1 MQYRAYE
8 YLAPLSPVLVDTP
21 YDHSLHHR
29 LIVEEPLLCCT
40 LLMIASRYFIL
51 PGAGGISRSHSIHQR
66 IWQYCELLIRRIM
79 LGQEK
84 MSTAKTRV
92 MASVESFLLI
102 TDWHPRSLY
111 LPPESDGLDSELI
124 SPGYDRRNRLQT
136 DNDAPLIRWRE
147 DVFEPAKR
155 AERMSWML
163 LGAAVSLSYELG
175 VLGDAGGSFRSDD
188 AFEIARARRL
198 EKLLHIYV
206 TRMSVNIGVS
216 SLLPEKLTAR
226 ASAPPTSD
234 RTSETN
240 KQWEHCIKLWEE
252 LTRLRKSASA
262 MLFQSTSQTK
272 QQLQSGNY
280 SLILEHFEP
289 ALSRWEEQF
298 ESTRSGKSFIHG
310 QSPECGH

>member
-1 MQYRAYE
+1 MQRRAYE
-8 YLAPLSPVLVDTP
+8 YLAPLSPVLVCTS
-21 YDHSLHHR
+21 YDHALHHR

-40 LLMIASRYFIL
+40 LLMISSRYFIL

-84 MSTAKTRV
+84 MSTAKTRIL
-92 MASVESFLLI
+92 ASIESLLLI
-102 TDWHPRSLY
+102 TDWHPRTLY
-111 LPPESDGLDSELI
+111 LPPEADGLDSELI
-124 SPGYDRRNRLQT
+124 SPGYDRQNRLQT
-136 DNDAPLIRWRE
+136 ENDAPLIRWRE
-147 DVFEPAKR
+147 DVFEPTKR

-175 VLGDAGGSFRSDD
+175 VFSDTSSSSKSDD
-188 AFEIARARRL
+188 AFEVSRARRL

-216 SLLPEKLTAR
+216 SLLPESLTVR
-226 ASAPPTSD
+226 ASAPSP
-234 RTSETN
+234 SERGSESL
-240 KQWEHCIKLWEE
+240 KQWECCIKMWEE

-262 MLFQSTSQTK
+262 MLFQSNSQTK

-289 ALSRWEEQF
+289 VLSRWEEQF
-298 ESTRSGKSFIHG
+298 ESTRASKAA
-310 QSPECGH
+310 PLK